1 MPELPE
7 VETIAANLRS
17 GAHGSPALTGKR
29 ILDAHLLW
37 ERTLAEPDPADFA
50 PRLRGQV
57 IQNIWRRGKFLV
69 MSLSIDTL
77 LFHLR
82 MSGDMLV
89 EPAAAPL
96 ARHHRL
102 ILDLEQDLRLA
113 FNDARKFGRAWLTAD
128 PMAVLGKLG
137 PEPFDEDLS
146 STRFFEML
154 HARRRLLKPLLMDQA
169 FIAGLGNIYTDEAL
183 HMARLHPL
191 TGSQVLTPE
200 SAARLLKSIRF
211 VLEQGIQRSGASID
225 WVYRGGDFQK
235 FFRVYQ
241 RTGEPC
247 PVCGASIERMIVG
260 QRSTHFCPS
269 CQDLQIA
276 ATE

>member
-17 GAHGSPALTGKR
+17 GAHGRPALTGRR

-225 WVYRGGDFQK
+225 WVYRGGDFQN

-241 RTGEPC
+241 RAGEPC